1 MVPNP
6 EGLRALES
14 GCDLVLCDIWGV
26 LHNGVDVF
34 IAAGDALRRFRETGG
49 SVLLV
54 SNAPRPAASVQRQ
67 LDGLGVAADTFD
79 GIVTS
84 GDVTRDEIAKLSNR
98 RLHHVGP
105 ERDLAIFA
113 GLDVSLVDLAEP
125 DWVVCSGLV
134 HDERETL
141 DDYRERLHVM
151 RQRGLGM
158 ICANPD
164 IIVHRGA
171 RRVYCAGALAEC
183 FEAISGQVI
192 HMGQPHRAIYQRALA
207 QAAEMRG
214 GAVGADRVLAIG
226 DTMRTDIGGAMA
238 MGLSAVFIAGGI
250 HAPEYTGVDGE
261 IADDLLSSWL
271 AGQPLRPAAML
282 THLRW

>member
-6 EGLRALES
+6 EGLRALAS

-67 LDGLGVAADTFD
+67 LDGLVSQWILSTA
-79 GIVTS
+79 S
-84 GDVTRDEIAKLSNR
+84 SHRGDVTRDEIAKLSNR

-113 GLDVSLVDLAEP
+113 GLDVSLVDLAEA

-158 ICANPD
+158 ICAIRISLFTAAHGGCIARVRLQNALKRSAAVAPAIESD
-164 IIVHRGA
+164 RGA
-171 RRVYCAGALAEC
+171 ADCADPRSPDANVLQAYPLTAPAITPRRK
-183 FEAISGQVI
+183 
-192 HMGQPHRAIYQRALA
+192 
-207 QAAEMRG
+207 
-214 GAVGADRVLAIG
+214 
-226 DTMRTDIGGAMA
+226 
-238 MGLSAVFIAGGI
+238 
-250 HAPEYTGVDGE
+250 
-261 IADDLLSSWL
+261 
-271 AGQPLRPAAML
+271 
-282 THLRW
+282 